1 MVLMVAVMGI
11 HLGQGRSCSPKQAQQ
26 GSGDGGESHENS
38 WGSIQ
43 HLACNLQLGESQV
56 AARHPGDL
64 LPGELDKIGAV
75 ARRSGLTVKT
85 IRFYCDEGL
94 IQPIS
99 RSEGGYRLFD
109 DGVFSELALIRTL
122 RAMELPLTDVRQILE
137 ARRSGVC
144 TCSDL
149 KARIRSKAGEIGET
163 ITAMQNLQS
172 ELFALLNSWEACGG
186 RMPAAPTAVLAAAD
200 R

>member
-1 MVLMVAVMGI
+1 LV
-11 HLGQGRSCSPKQAQQ
+11 
-26 GSGDGGESHENS
+26 
-38 WGSIQ
+38 
-43 HLACNLQLGESQV
+43 ESQV
-56 AARHPGDL
+56 VLAQSL
-64 LPGELDKIGAV
+64 KIGEV
-75 ARRSGLTVKT
+75 ANRSGLTVKT

-122 RAMELPLTDVRQILE
+122 RAMDLPLPDVRQILE
-137 ARRSGVC
+137 ARRSGIC

-149 KARIRSKAGEIGET
+149 KALIRSKAGEIGEK

-186 RMPAAPTAVLAAAD
+186 RTPVAPTPVLVAAD

>member
-1 MVLMVAVMGI
+1 MVAVVGI
-11 HLGQGRSCSPKQAQQ
+11 QLGQCRDCGRQQAEQRQ
-26 GSGDGGESHENS
+26 NGGSRAHRGNAAN
-38 WGSIQ
+38 GSA
-43 HLACNLQLGESQV
+43 LPCTLPSVESQV
-56 AARHPGDL
+56 VLAPPVKPPL
-64 LPGELDKIGAV
+64 KIGEV
-75 ARRSGLTVKT
+75 ANRSGLSVKT

-99 RSEGGYRLFD
+99 RSDGGYRLFD

-122 RAMELPLTDVRQILE
+122 RAMEIPLPDVRQILE

-149 KARIRSKAGEIGET
+149 KARIRSKAGEIGEK

-186 RMPAAPTAVLAAAD
+186 RTPAAPPAVMVAANG
-200 R
+200 

>member
-1 MVLMVAVMGI
+1 M
-11 HLGQGRSCSPKQAQQ
+11 
-26 GSGDGGESHENS
+26 
-38 WGSIQ
+38 
-43 HLACNLQLGESQV
+43 ESQV
-56 AARHPGDL
+56 VLAPPL
-64 LPGELDKIGAV
+64 SPPLKIGEV
-75 ARRSGLTVKT
+75 ANRSGLSIKT

-99 RSEGGYRLFD
+99 RSDGGYRLFD

-122 RAMELPLTDVRQILE
+122 RAMEIPLLDVGKILE

-149 KARIRSKAGEIGET
+149 KARIRSKAGEIGEK

-186 RMPAAPTAVLAAAD
+186 RTPAAPTAGLVAAD

>member
-1 MVLMVAVMGI
+1 M
-11 HLGQGRSCSPKQAQQ
+11 
-26 GSGDGGESHENS
+26 
-38 WGSIQ
+38 
-43 HLACNLQLGESQV
+43 ESQV
-56 AARHPGDL
+56 AIAPPVKPPL
-64 LPGELDKIGAV
+64 KIGEV
-75 ARRSGLTVKT
+75 ASRSGLTVKT
-85 IRFYCDEGL
+85 IRFYSDEGL

-99 RSEGGYRLFD
+99 RSDGGYRLFD

-122 RAMELPLTDVRQILE
+122 RAMEIPLPDVRQILE

-144 TCSDL
+144 TCSEL
-149 KARIRSKAGEIGET
+149 KGRIRSKAGEIGEK

-186 RMPAAPTAVLAAAD
+186 RTPVAPVAAD

>member
-1 MVLMVAVMGI
+1 MEAVVGI
-11 HLGQGRSCSPKQAQQ
+11 QLGQGRDWGRQQ
-26 GSGDGGESHENS
+26 TEQRQNDGGRAHRGNAAN
-38 WGSIQ
+38 GSA
-43 HLACNLQLGESQV
+43 LPCTLPLLESQV
-56 AARHPGDL
+56 VLAPPRKPPL
-64 LPGELDKIGAV
+64 KIGEV
-75 ARRSGLTVKT
+75 ANRSGLTVKT

-99 RSEGGYRLFD
+99 RSDGGYRLFD

-122 RAMELPLTDVRQILE
+122 RAMEMPLPDVGKILA

-149 KARIRSKAGEIGET
+149 KARIRSKAGDIGEK
-163 ITAMQNLQS
+163 ITAMQNLQT

-186 RMPAAPTAVLAAAD
+186 RKPAAPTAVLVAAD
-200 R
+200 G

>member
-1 MVLMVAVMGI
+1 MVLA
-11 HLGQGRSCSPKQAQQ
+11 P
-26 GSGDGGESHENS
+26 SGKPS
-38 WGSIQ
+38 
-43 HLACNLQLGESQV
+43 L
-56 AARHPGDL
+56 
-64 LPGELDKIGAV
+64 KIGEV
-75 ARRSGLTVKT
+75 ANRSGLTVKT

-99 RSEGGYRLFD
+99 RSAGGYRLFD

-122 RAMELPLTDVRQILE
+122 RAMEMPLPDVRQILA

-149 KARIRSKAGEIGET
+149 KARISSKAGEIGEK

-186 RMPAAPTAVLAAAD
+186 LTAAAPPAVLVAAN

>member
-1 MVLMVAVMGI
+1 MVPPPTL
-11 HLGQGRSCSPKQAQQ
+11 
-26 GSGDGGESHENS
+26 
-38 WGSIQ
+38 
-43 HLACNLQLGESQV
+43 
-56 AARHPGDL
+56 
-64 LPGELDKIGAV
+64 KIGAV
-75 ARRSGLTVKT
+75 ASRSGLTVKT

-109 DGVFSELALIRTL
+109 EGVFSELALIRTL
-122 RAMELPLTDVRQILE
+122 RAMEIPLPDVQRILE
-137 ARRSGVC
+137 VRRSGIC

-149 KARIRSKAGEIGET
+149 KARIRSKAGEIGEK
-163 ITAMQNLQS
+163 ITAMQNLQA

-186 RMPAAPTAVLAAAD
+186 RTPAPPNSVLVAAQ

>member
-1 MVLMVAVMGI
+1 MVAVVGI
-11 HLGQGRSCSPKQAQQ
+11 QLSQCRDRGSQQAEQRQNGGSRAHRGNAANRSALSCTLP
-26 GSGDGGESHENS
+26 
-38 WGSIQ
+38 
-43 HLACNLQLGESQV
+43 LVESQV
-56 AARHPGDL
+56 VLAQSL
-64 LPGELDKIGAV
+64 KIGEV
-75 ARRSGLTVKT
+75 ANRSGLTVKT

-122 RAMELPLTDVRQILE
+122 RAMDLPLPDVRQILE
-137 ARRSGVC
+137 ARRSGIC

-149 KARIRSKAGEIGET
+149 KALIRSKAGEIGEK
-163 ITAMQNLQS
+163 ITAMQDLQS

-186 RMPAAPTAVLAAAD
+186 RTPVAPTPVLVAAD